1 MALTP
6 LSKSL
11 TGNEKVND
19 HAIPKT
25 VKNKIIND
33 QYLRLN
39 PKIRTESGAKISTE
53 SLTRKYS
60 KDKWKEYRKQKFVR
74 RWQEEELERLRIWR
88 EIRTSKLIINID
100 HQTRTQ
106 DLDSEERR
114 TTRNESTR
122 SSCIIARWC
131 DAMLRSRAHPTKKP
145 QTVSNESAAVRHW
158 SGRAE
163 GLG

>member
-39 PKIRTESGAKISTE
+39 SKIRIESGAKISTE
-53 SLTRKYS
+53 SLIRKYS
-60 KDKWKEYRKQKFVR
+60 KDK
-74 RWQEEELERLRIWR
+74 
-88 EIRTSKLIINID
+88 
-100 HQTRTQ
+100 
-106 DLDSEERR
+106 
-114 TTRNESTR
+114 
-122 SSCIIARWC
+122 
-131 DAMLRSRAHPTKKP
+131 
-145 QTVSNESAAVRHW
+145 
-158 SGRAE
+158 
-163 GLG
+163 